1 MRMFLGVLSAVAF
14 LLASRR
20 FYLTEN
26 VGYDIGGLFL
36 LLVGIQLFVA
46 AAIFHEH
53 RESRKPKP
61 PASAEGKDG
70 VDESLPHSR

>member
-1 MRMFLGVLSAVAF
+1 MRIFFGVLSAVAF

-20 FYLTEN
+20 FYLTEH

-46 AAIFHEH
+46 AAIFHEQH
-53 RESRKPKP
+53 ESRKPKP
-61 PASAEGKDG
+61 PASAESKPGP
-70 VDESLPHSR
+70 EE

>member
-1 MRMFLGVLSAVAF
+1 MFFGVLSAVAF

-20 FYLTEN
+20 FYLTES

-46 AAIFHEH
+46 AAIFHEQH
-53 RESRKPKP
+53 ESRKPKR
-61 PASAEGKDG
+61 PASAEGQNRA
-70 VDESLPHSR
+70 DESLPPSQ

>member
-1 MRMFLGVLSAVAF
+1 MRIFFGVLSAVAF

-20 FYLTEN
+20 FYLTEH

-46 AAIFHEH
+46 AAIFHEQH
-53 RESRKPKP
+53 ESRKPKP
-61 PASAEGKDG
+61 PASAERKHGP
-70 VDESLPHSR
+70 EE

>member
-1 MRMFLGVLSAVAF
+1 MRFFFGILSALAF

-20 FYLTEN
+20 FYLTES

-46 AAIFHEH
+46 AAIFHEQH
-53 RESRKPKP
+53 ESRKPKR
-61 PASAEGKDG
+61 PAPEEGKDG
-70 VDESLPHSR
+70 VADRP

>member
-1 MRMFLGVLSAVAF
+1 MFFGVLSAVAF

-20 FYLTEN
+20 FYLTEH

-46 AAIFHEH
+46 AAIFHEQH
-53 RESRKPKP
+53 ESRKPKP
-61 PASAEGKDG
+61 PAPSAGKNG
-70 VDESLPHSR
+70 VAEPLPPSQ

>member
-1 MRMFLGVLSAVAF
+1 MRIFFGVLSAVAF

-36 LLVGIQLFVA
+36 LLAGIQLFAA
-46 AAIFHEH
+46 AAIFHEQH
-53 RESRKPKP
+53 ASRKPKP
-61 PASAEGKDG
+61 PVSAESKHGP
-70 VDESLPHSR
+70 EE

>member
-1 MRMFLGVLSAVAF
+1 MRMFFGVLSALAF

-20 FYLTEN
+20 FYLTES

-36 LLVGIQLFVA
+36 LLVGIQLFIA

-53 RESRKPKP
+53 HESRKPKP
-61 PASAEGKDG
+61 PAPAEGNKG

>member
-1 MRMFLGVLSAVAF
+1 MRMFFGVLSAVAF

-36 LLVGIQLFVA
+36 LLIGLQLFI
-46 AAIFHEH
+46 AAIVFHEQH
-53 RESRKPKP
+53 ESRMSNPSGPNHNQEGAKGSP
-61 PASAEGKDG
+61 PSNQ
-70 VDESLPHSR
+70 

>member
-1 MRMFLGVLSAVAF
+1 MRIFFGVLSALAF

-20 FYLTEN
+20 FYLTES

-36 LLVGIQLFVA
+36 LLVGIQLFIA

-53 RESRKPKP
+53 HESRKPKP
-61 PASAEGKDG
+61 PTPAEVNKG

>member
-1 MRMFLGVLSAVAF
+1 MRMFFGVLSALAF

-20 FYLTEN
+20 FYLTES

-53 RESRKPKP
+53 HESRKPKP
-61 PASAEGKDG
+61 PAPAEGNKA
-70 VDESLPHSR
+70 VDESLPPSR

>member
-1 MRMFLGVLSAVAF
+1 MRIFFGVLSVVAF

-26 VGYDIGGLFL
+26 IGYDIGGLFL

-53 RESRKPKP
+53 HESRQPKP
-61 PASAEGKDG
+61 PVSAERTDRA
-70 VDESLPHSR
+70 EE

>member
-1 MRMFLGVLSAVAF
+1 MRMFFGVLSAVAF

-20 FYLTEN
+20 FSLTEH

-46 AAIFHEH
+46 AAIFHEQH
-53 RESRKPKP
+53 ESRKPKP
-61 PASAEGKDG
+61 PAPAAGDKG
-70 VDESLPHSR
+70 VDESLPPNQ

>member
-1 MRMFLGVLSAVAF
+1 MRMFFGVLSALAF

-20 FYLTEN
+20 FYLTES

-36 LLVGIQLFVA
+36 LLVGIQLFIA

-53 RESRKPKP
+53 HESRKPKP
-61 PASAEGKDG
+61 PAPTEDNKG
-70 VDESLPHSR
+70 VDESHPPSR